1 MAFLLL
7 LRIDRPMLSARLQQK
22 TFPARPQ
29 PSKREPPMSPFIPL
43 DKSDPIL
50 TLPSLY
56 SEERWR
62 SEGIQIGGPRSGR
75 GVLGNWFDKDFDRH
89 GPAGPTAFWKVSD
102 YIEDGKDGEGEQS
115 EGSLGDEESEGDT
128 EYMSD

>member
-1 MAFLLL
+1 
-7 LRIDRPMLSARLQQK
+7 MLS
-22 TFPARPQ
+22 F
-29 PSKREPPMSPFIPL
+29 
-43 DKSDPIL
+43 D
-50 TLPSLY
+50 TLPATLEPLFFNLFSILLFFCDTEHDHDVLTHHN

-62 SEGIQIGGPRSGR
+62 SEGIQVGGIRSGR

-102 YIEDGKDGEGEQS
+102 YIEDKDAEEGAADDA
-115 EGSLGDEESEGDT
+115 SLGDDDSDGDT